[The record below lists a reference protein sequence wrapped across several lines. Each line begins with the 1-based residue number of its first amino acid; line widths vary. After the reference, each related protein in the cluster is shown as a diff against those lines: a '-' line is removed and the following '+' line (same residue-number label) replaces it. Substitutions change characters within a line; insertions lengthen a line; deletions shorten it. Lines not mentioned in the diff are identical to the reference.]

1 MFQGVV
7 EVRRLIHVAA
17 NLMGQVRVDT
27 VYRLNQ
33 FVVCQ
38 RRGIPE
44 QGSYPVGAQHA
55 GKLLEPD
62 SRVNPVERLPGELE
76 VVRLSGWGPL
86 LEN

>member
-1 MFQGVV
+1 
-7 EVRRLIHVAA
+7 
-17 NLMGQVRVDT
+17 
-27 VYRLNQ
+27 
-33 FVVCQ
+33 VVCQ

-86 LEN
+86 LES